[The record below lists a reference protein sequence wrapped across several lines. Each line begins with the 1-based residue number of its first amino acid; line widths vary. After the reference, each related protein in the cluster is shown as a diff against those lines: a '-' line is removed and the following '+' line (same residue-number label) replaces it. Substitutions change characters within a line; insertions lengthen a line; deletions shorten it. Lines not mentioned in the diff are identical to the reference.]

1 MPEVPFARYAKRGG
15 FASHSTAMKRVYAW
29 RINDEAL
36 FELLLKR
43 VYSLRTKPEGVNTQ
57 MKALDYVVMV
67 CYQ

>member
-1 MPEVPFARYAKRGG
+1 MPGELMTKV
-15 FASHSTAMKRVYAW
+15 
-29 RINDEAL
+29 L

-67 CYQ
+67 CCLCNYGVKRVLQFVELERRKQ